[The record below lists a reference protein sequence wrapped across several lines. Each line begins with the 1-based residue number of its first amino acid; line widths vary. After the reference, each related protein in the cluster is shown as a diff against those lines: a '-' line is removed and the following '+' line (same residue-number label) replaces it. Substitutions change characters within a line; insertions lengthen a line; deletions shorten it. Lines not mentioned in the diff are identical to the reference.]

1 MSAAWLRRGIEV
13 SFAGSA
19 IVLAACAV
27 ETRPSGGFSYGGTW
41 AGAASSGSSS
51 GGAGSSSGSSSGA
64 ATQPMLVDVD
74 PNRTMTA
81 QPGQGVGIFTEY
93 VTGGHWHVWWTC
105 DTSQTNL
112 DCSFDVNISTG
123 SGAITRAAGEGLSTT
138 DQLLTAGPSGIDV
151 VTRTSTGISGV
162 SFDTPPG
169 AVITLDAKLNGQEDG
184 ALLFFVQSGDPGD
197 GGPPQPLVNGGYRG
211 KLTDP
216 LMLEP
221 SSP

>member
-1 MSAAWLRRGIEV
+1 MSPAWLRRGIELGV
-13 SFAGSA
+13 AGSA
-19 IVLAACAV
+19 IVLAACTV
-27 ETRPSGGFSYGGTW
+27 ETRPSAGIGYTYGGTSS
-41 AGAASSGSSS
+41 GAA
-51 GGAGSSSGSSSGA
+51 AGSSSGSSSGTM
-64 ATQPMLVDVD
+64 TQPMLVDVD

-93 VTGGHWHVWWTC
+93 ATGGHWHVWWTC

-112 DCSFDVNISTG
+112 DCSFDINISTG
-123 SGAITRAAGEGLSTT
+123 SGAITLATGEGLSTT
-138 DQLLTAGPSGIDV
+138 DHLLTAGPSGIDV
-151 VTRTSTGISGV
+151 LTQTSTGISGV

-169 AVITLDAKLNGQEDG
+169 AVITLDAKLNGQENG
-184 ALLFFVQSGDPGD
+184 ALLFFVQSGNPGD

-211 KLTDP
+211 ELTDP